1 MDNLHDKK
9 GNDSNLFHTDP
20 KHAAA
25 EPAPST
31 HSNSESAQFV
41 VPKFAMPAG
50 MALPKIELGKQLQA
64 ALKKATALKADYDEK
79 KEQRD
84 KWDEWLQKLEAQRAE
99 DKQRKRAEQK
109 ADNYL
114 LRRDPDVLSALQGD
128 SKTAEEHR
136 VLPVKLALPPPHPNE
151 VEAARLKWKNAE
163 ELCQEILKKIQA
175 ADMEAN
181 REQIADDNAHQASA
195 HPATPARQIAPYSK
209 IYQNLPPILMDRN
222 FLPNPYAL
230 GLGNTQLQAALLYKG
245 QFEKENPS
253 DDEEPSFIDQAG
265 AFFTDPIK
273 DPLKV
278 GGMWTVKGY
287 RVSVYPKVVV
297 SRPGPYDGAL
307 SSAAMMQ
314 DLPDRP
320 ERCPRKK

>member
-1 MDNLHDKK
+1 MDHVHDKK

-20 KHAAA
+20 KHAAV

-31 HSNSESAQFV
+31 HSNSESAQSV
-41 VPKFAMPAG
+41 VPKFAMPAD

-64 ALKKATALKADYDEK
+64 AQKKAAALKADYDEK
-79 KEQRD
+79 KERRD
-84 KWDEWLQKLEAQRAE
+84 AWDEWLQKLEAQRAE
-99 DKQRKRAEQK
+99 DKQRKLAEQK
-109 ADNYL
+109 SDNYL
-114 LRRDPDVLSALQGD
+114 LQRDPDVLSALQGA
-128 SKTAEEHR
+128 SKAAEEHR
-136 VLPVKLALPPPHPNE
+136 VLPIKLALPPPHPNE
-151 VEAARLKWKNAE
+151 VEAARLKWKIAE

-175 ADMEAN
+175 AEKQAN
-181 REQIADDNAHQASA
+181 QEQIADDNAHAASA
-195 HPATPARQIAPYSK
+195 YSTTSANSIDPRSQIYK
-209 IYQNLPPILMDRN
+209 NLPPILVDPR
-222 FLPNPYAL
+222 FVPKSSAL
-230 GLGNTQLQAALLYKG
+230 GLDNTQLQAALLYKG

-253 DDEEPSFIDQAG
+253 DEEPSFIDQAG

-314 DLPDRP
+314 ELPDRP
-320 ERCPRKK
+320 ERRPRKK